1 MLHGDIQQGVGAEGV
16 HGGAE
21 DALGCYQGD
30 LPGIEVHDDQDVA
43 GVVSAGGIPDEVGR
57 SDFVFIQKEA

>member
-1 MLHGDIQQGVGAEGV
+1 MGGDKGY
-16 HGGAE
+16 
-21 DALGCYQGD
+21 LSR
-30 LPGIEVHDDQDVA
+30 IEVHDDQDVA